1 MANNAQSFKAPQ
13 CEKRPQ
19 QTGAAAQ
26 KVSCRVFTRIHL
38 SRPPP
43 QRRRKTVL
51 VQSSLAAIALG
62 EARRHELDK
71 FREPVTR
78 VETEFRSTSSR
89 EKNLFWPVAMAR
101 ANDAFG
107 HSRLCASAVGG
118 VTKDLLAKSER
129 CTLVLRFRDQVRRG
143 AN

>member
-1 MANNAQSFKAPQ
+1 
-13 CEKRPQ
+13 
-19 QTGAAAQ
+19 
-26 KVSCRVFTRIHL
+26 
-38 SRPPP
+38 
-43 QRRRKTVL
+43 
-51 VQSSLAAIALG
+51 
-62 EARRHELDK
+62 
-71 FREPVTR
+71 VTR

-89 EKNLFWPVAMAR
+89 EKTFSGLLAMAR